1 MTTIDMQS
9 PTTQKLI
16 QEVFES
22 MPGGA
27 DGFLKSFGYQQFAE
41 EILKRFSAAPQDVID
56 ARRYRAMRNCVPSVS
71 SLGWPHD
78 GTVFGMVFRHAP
90 GAIPCQVAAHGAEL
104 DLAVDAM
111 LLKGEQQ

>member
-9 PTTQKLI
+9 PTTQRLI

-27 DGFLKSFGYQQFAE
+27 DGFLKSFGYLQFAE
-41 EILKRFSAAPQDVID
+41 ELLKRFSASPQDVID
-56 ARRYRAMRNCVPSVS
+56 AKRYRAMRNCVPSVS
-71 SLGWPHD
+71 LGWPQD

-90 GAIPCQVAAHGAEL
+90 GAIPYQVAAHGAEL
-104 DLAVDAM
+104 DLAVDSV